1 MCYPNYAKRV
11 HVVLS
16 REGGPTNLGPGV
28 LPRETVTRVSK
39 EPLCRLGL
47 PIRLGVGQHSQHLP
61 ASELRVEEEEED
73 LFVFNDTIEG
83 PRAPAV
89 KPGRVTRDWYWVH
102 ELRVMG
108 TGVFSSDA
116 GYADLPLTLL
126 GAPVETLISLE
137 TEKKSSAP
145 ETRVRRHNR
154 RIFEYHGVLFLHS
167 CLKLSESCR
176 ITGNIQTFIGV
187 PRHFYKNLYIS

>member
-1 MCYPNYAKRV
+1 
-11 HVVLS
+11 
-16 REGGPTNLGPGV
+16 
-28 LPRETVTRVSK
+28 
-39 EPLCRLGL
+39 
-47 PIRLGVGQHSQHLP
+47 
-61 ASELRVEEEEED
+61 
-73 LFVFNDTIEG
+73 
-83 PRAPAV
+83 
-89 KPGRVTRDWYWVH
+89 
-102 ELRVMG
+102 MG

-187 PRHFYKNLYIS
+187 PIFFLCLPKTNSTTSVQLYKYVVTFL